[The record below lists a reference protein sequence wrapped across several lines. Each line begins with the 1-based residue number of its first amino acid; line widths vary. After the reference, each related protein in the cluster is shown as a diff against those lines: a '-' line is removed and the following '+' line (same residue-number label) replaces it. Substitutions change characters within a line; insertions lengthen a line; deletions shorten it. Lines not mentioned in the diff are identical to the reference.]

1 MREDI
6 MACCFRQGCVD
17 NEQLLYETPEA
28 KKHARMR
35 DKEITKLL
43 KEYHRQDLR
52 KLKILLLGKSAP
64 FSRLLP
70 QLSSA
75 LSSANVVCQLI

>member
-1 MREDI
+1 

>member
-1 MREDI
+1 MS
-6 MACCFRQGCVD
+6 CCFRQGCVD

-64 FSRLLP
+64 FPAIYDNCRLLSRLLM
-70 QLSSA
+70 
-75 LSSANVVCQLI
+75 